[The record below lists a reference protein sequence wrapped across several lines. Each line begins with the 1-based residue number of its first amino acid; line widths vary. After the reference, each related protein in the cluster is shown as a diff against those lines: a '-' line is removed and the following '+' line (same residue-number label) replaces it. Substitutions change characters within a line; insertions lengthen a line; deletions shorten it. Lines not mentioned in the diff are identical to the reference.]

1 MAVARAMRRLLQV
14 LEIEEEQAKL
24 ALESA
29 MGELRLLENRWAAA
43 VERNRAGRRL
53 VTASAESGS
62 LSDRWAGLEEA
73 RIGSRRAELLKPRI
87 AEAELVANTQ
97 RQAYLARRVERRQVE
112 TLIEEAEAREAVEAL
127 RRGQRAL
134 DDWYLNRLHR
144 AELLHGRRGA
154 GGEETENQDSVA
166 DQT

>member
-1 MAVARAMRRLLQV
+1 MAVARAMRRLLKV

-29 MGELRLLENRWAAA
+29 MGELKLLEHGWAAA

-53 VTASAESGS
+53 VTASAESGN

-73 RIGSRRAELLKPRI
+73 RVGNRRAELLKPRI
-87 AEAELVANTQ
+87 AEASLVVNTQ

-112 TLIEEAEAREAVEAL
+112 TLIEEAEARDAVEAL

-144 AELLHGRRGA
+144 AELLRGRRGA
-154 GGEETENQDSVA
+154 GGEETESQEPVA